1 MDNTKRKGAV
11 SVTITYICW
20 GLLTV
25 FWNLLAEV
33 NSAYVLAQRVVWSM
47 LFMLGYLAVTGRW
60 GDIRQVFAD
69 KKDHD
74 LLYGQRCFSMCQLG
88 CIHFR
93 YQFRACTGC
102 QSGIFPGTYFCNS
115 HRRIFIS

>member
-33 NSAYVLAQRVVWSM
+33 NSADTVSLVHAFYAWLSGSDR
-47 LFMLGYLAVTGRW
+47 AVGRYQTG
-60 GDIRQVFAD
+60 ICRQ
-69 KKDHD
+69 KDHD

-88 CIHFR
+88 CIYFS

-102 QSGIFPGTYFCNS
+102 QSGIFSGTYFCNS